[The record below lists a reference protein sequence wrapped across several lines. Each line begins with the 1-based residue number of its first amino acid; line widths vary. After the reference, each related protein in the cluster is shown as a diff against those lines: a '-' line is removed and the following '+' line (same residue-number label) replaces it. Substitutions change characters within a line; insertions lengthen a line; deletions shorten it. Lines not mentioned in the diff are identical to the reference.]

1 MTTTTK
7 KTAER
12 LIKKYPNR
20 RLYDTETSTY
30 ITLTDVKQLVLDQ
43 EDFKVIDAKSNEDLT
58 RAILLQIILEEESG
72 GLPMFSSS
80 MLSQIIRFYGHAMQ
94 GMMGTYLEKNIQAF
108 IDIQAKLADQS
119 KNLYEG
125 KAMNPEVWSQFMNMQ
140 APMMQGM
147 MTSYIE
153 QSKNMFVQMQE
164 QMQNQA
170 KTMFATFPFPPGG
183 PGNAAAAPGAPA
195 NPQNNPE
202 PENKEGREPDQSAAG
217 GRRLRAARPAAP
229 RDCAAI
235 GTVQ

>member
-1 MTTTTK
+1 
-7 KTAER
+7 
-12 LIKKYPNR
+12 
-20 RLYDTETSTY
+20 
-30 ITLTDVKQLVLDQ
+30 
-43 EDFKVIDAKSNEDLT
+43 
-58 RAILLQIILEEESG
+58 
-72 GLPMFSSS
+72 MFSSS

-170 KTMFATFPFPPGG
+170 KSMFATFPFTPGG
-183 PGNAAAAPGAPA
+183 AVNAANPGNAPA
-195 NPQNNPE
+195 NSSPSNPQSSPQSKPEVNPE
-202 PENKEGREPDQSAAG
+202 PEKK
-217 GRRLRAARPAAP
+217 
-229 RDCAAI
+229 
-235 GTVQ
+235 